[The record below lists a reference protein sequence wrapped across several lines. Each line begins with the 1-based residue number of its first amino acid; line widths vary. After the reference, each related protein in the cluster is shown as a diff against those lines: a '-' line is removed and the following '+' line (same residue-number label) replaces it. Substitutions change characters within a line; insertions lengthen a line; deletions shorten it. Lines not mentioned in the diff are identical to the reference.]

1 MYKLNSNN
9 QLFMMGRMIFMPA
22 RSEDIKDEFLKRKS
36 VATIH
41 AEMSKLRMSSGEQK
55 EKLRQRWIW
64 ELIQN
69 AVDCCRENQMVDIE
83 IVYEGE
89 STLTFSHN
97 GKGFRE
103 TDLWSIVT
111 QTSSKQADEESTGQF
126 GTGFVT
132 TSLLSPKINIY
143 SFLEDTKE
151 SFDLTIDRSGITI
164 KEIAETVEENFNT
177 LNRLFDG
184 NNFSSGVRNK
194 TSFQYDLSTS
204 SEIEVSKEAIRI
216 GLQSLYNHLPY
227 VLSFSEKIRSIKI
240 NNKTFKLETPIVVD
254 IFENIQINVVTNNI
268 DNEKWA
274 VILHSFAHG
283 SFAAPIFFESNYKF
297 VEISEEIAKLSC
309 TFPLIGTEAFP
320 FPMILNSPL
329 FEVEIDRN
337 AIFESSKMNNLILN
351 EAIQEYNKLLDVYGK
366 YPDADVNYIC
376 HITSKDLN
384 EFKQEIKNRL
394 NNIILNKKV
403 VPSSKGYLDLVSI
416 LDDDGN
422 KQVAVPNTDKKE
434 HVSNVWSLLAKV
446 PNLIIPFESKVELW
460 RNIVNNDL
468 TITKILTNHMSNKS
482 ISDFKEWFGGENIF
496 EWLNQYYGLLA
507 ILSKDD
513 LNRIV
518 LPNMQERFVSLN
530 NLSYFEGSFYQLI
543 DILLLTDVNKQ
554 KEFVMSGVCV
564 PEIFKAEMNTYKNS
578 DVAKQIEDHVISLLA
593 REKADKG
600 NPRSPEVKKLFNEIL
615 QFFINYPVDSAKLFP
630 TLYSDRAKLRAE
642 NYSEELNQFGDFLSE
657 NGLPMDK
664 VQQFLSQKELIDT
677 ILNGADL
684 SPEAILTLKHK
695 SIHSPEYARSVQE
708 MIKRS
713 TKRVYQELSTNS
725 RYTVPASFEIWESES
740 LSSTVFKA
748 EKDKEQIIVVVRPS
762 DGDKIIF
769 YEDTEISALSSENF
783 ELWTDNG
790 SEVVSVTLGDLLRT
804 TNITVIPLRNLFGG
818 E

>member
-1 MYKLNSNN
+1 MSV
-9 QLFMMGRMIFMPA
+9 
-22 RSEDIKDEFLKRKS
+22 RSEDIKDDFLKKKS
-36 VATIH
+36 ASTIH
-41 AEMSKLRMSSGEQK
+41 TEMDKLKKSSGEQK

-69 AVDCCRENQMVDIE
+69 AVDCCREGELVDIE
-83 IVYEGE
+83 IIYDGE
-89 STLTFSHN
+89 YHLSFSHN

-103 TDLWSIVT
+103 IDLWSIVT
-111 QTSSKQADEESTGQF
+111 QTSSKQGDEESTGQF

-132 TSLLSPKINIY
+132 TSLLSPKIIIS
-143 SFLEDTKE
+143 SFIEDTKKA
-151 SFDLTIDRSGITI
+151 FDLTIDRSG
-164 KEIAETVEENFNT
+164 ETFREVYQAVEENFNT
-177 LNRLFDG
+177 LNNLFEE
-184 NNFSSGVRNK
+184 NNFKSDIGDK
-194 TSFQYDLSTS
+194 TYFQYDLNISPER
-204 SEIEVSKEAIRI
+204 EIAKKAILI
-216 GLQSLYNHLPY
+216 GIKSLYEHLPY
-227 VLSFSEKIRSIKI
+227 VLSFSEKINSIKI
-240 NNKTFKLETPIVVD
+240 NDKIFKLGNSISVD
-254 IFENIQINVVTNNI
+254 CFENTKINVLTNNVDDKKRAI
-268 DNEKWA
+268 
-274 VILHSFAHG
+274 IHHSFTRG
-283 SFAAPIFFESNYKF
+283 SFAAPIFLDSTYKF
-297 VEISEEIAKLSC
+297 IEISEGISKLNC
-309 TFPLIGTEAFP
+309 TFPLIGTEDFP
-320 FPMILNSPL
+320 FPLVLNSPL

-337 AIFESSKMNNLILN
+337 AIFESSEMNNLILN
-351 EAIQEYNKLLDVYGK
+351 EAIQEYNKLLEVYGK
-366 YPDADVNYIC
+366 FSDADVNYIC

-394 NNIILNKKV
+394 NNIILNKNV
-403 VPSSKGYLDLVSI
+403 VPSSKGYLVSI

-434 HVSNVWSLLAKV
+434 YISNVWSLLAKV
-446 PNLIIPFESKVELW
+446 PNLTIPFESKVELW

-468 TITKILTNHMSNKS
+468 TITKILINHMSNKS

-543 DILLLTDVNKQ
+543 EILLLTDVNKQ

-600 NPRSPEVKKLFNEIL
+600 NPRTPEVQNLFNEIL
-615 QFFINYPVDSAKLFP
+615 QFFLNYPVESAELFP
-630 TLYSDRAKLRAE
+630 TLFVDRAKLRAE
-642 NYSEELNQFGDFLSE
+642 NYAEELNQFGDFLSE